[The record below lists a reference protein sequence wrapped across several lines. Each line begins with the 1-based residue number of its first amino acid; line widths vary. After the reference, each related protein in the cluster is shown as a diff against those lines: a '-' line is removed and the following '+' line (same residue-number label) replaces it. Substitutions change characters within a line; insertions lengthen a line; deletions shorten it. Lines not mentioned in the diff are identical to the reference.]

1 MAEIIAIGGAAFSAE
16 PRNLALDRYVLEQAR
31 KPRPNVLMIPTAT
44 GDNAEYVAKF
54 YSAYTS
60 LDARPAHLPFFHRT
74 PDLRALVLAQDVIF
88 VGGGNTRSMLAVWK
102 EWGLPEI
109 LREAS
114 ASGVVMAGV
123 SAGAICWFE
132 QGVTDSWADRLRP
145 LPCLG
150 WLSGSCCPHYDG
162 EIERRP
168 AYRALLSEGQIKPGY
183 AIEDGV
189 AAHFKNGELATVVSK
204 RAGARAY
211 RVSLSDGRV
220 QEKPLETLLLP
231 AC

>member
-1 MAEIIAIGGAAFSAE
+1 MAEIIAIGGAAFSGE
-16 PRNLALDRYVLEQAR
+16 PRNLALDRYVLDQSK
-31 KPRPNVLMIPTAT
+31 KPRPKVLMIPTAT
-44 GDNAEYVAKF
+44 GDNTEYIAKF
-54 YSAYTS
+54 YAAYGA

-74 PDLRALVLAQDVIF
+74 PDLRALVFAQDVIF
-88 VGGGNTRSMLAVWK
+88 VGGGNTRSMLAVWTA
-102 EWGLPEI
+102 WGLPEI
-109 LREAS
+109 LCEAS
-114 ASGVVMAGV
+114 TSGIIMAGV

-162 EIERRP
+162 EVERRP
-168 AYRALLSEGQIKPGY
+168 AYHTLISEGQIEPGY

-189 AAHFKNGELATVVSK
+189 AAHFKNGELAAVVSK
-204 RAGARAY
+204 REGARAY
-211 RVSLSDGRV
+211 RVSFSDGRV

>member
-1 MAEIIAIGGAAFSAE
+1 VTEIIVIGGAAFSAE

-31 KPRPNVLMIPTAT
+31 KPRPKVLMIPTAT

-74 PDLRALVLAQDVIF
+74 PDLRALVLAQDAIF

-162 EIERRP
+162 ESERRP
-168 AYRALLSEGQIKPGY
+168 AYHALLSEGQITPGY

-189 AAHFKNGELATVVSK
+189 AVHFKNGELAAVVSK
-204 RAGARAY
+204 REGARAY

-220 QEKPLETLLLP
+220 QEKPLETLVLP

>member
-1 MAEIIAIGGAAFSAE
+1 VTEIIAIGGAAFSAE
-16 PRNLALDRYVLEQAR
+16 PRNLALDRYVLDQSE
-31 KPRPNVLMIPTAT
+31 KPRPKVLMIPTAT
-44 GDNAEYVAKF
+44 GDSTDYIAKF
-54 YSAYTS
+54 YAAYNA

-162 EIERRP
+162 EMERRP
-168 AYRALLSEGQIKPGY
+168 AYHTLLSEGQIKPGY

-189 AAHFKNGELATVVSK
+189 ATHFKNGELAAVVSK
-204 RAGARAY
+204 REGARAY
-211 RVSLSDGRV
+211 HVSLSDGRV
-220 QEKPLETLLLP
+220 QEKPLEALLLP

>member
-1 MAEIIAIGGAAFSAE
+1 VTEIIVIGGAAFSAE

-31 KPRPNVLMIPTAT
+31 KPRPKVLMIPTAT

-74 PDLRALVLAQDVIF
+74 PDLRALVLAQDAIF

-145 LPCLG
+145 LTCLG

-162 EIERRP
+162 ESERRP
-168 AYRALLSEGQIKPGY
+168 AYHTLLSEGQITPGY

-189 AAHFKNGELATVVSK
+189 AAHFKNGELAAVVSK
-204 RAGARAY
+204 REGARAY

-220 QEKPLETLLLP
+220 QEKPLETLVLP

>member
-1 MAEIIAIGGAAFSAE
+1 
-16 PRNLALDRYVLEQAR
+16 
-31 KPRPNVLMIPTAT
+31 
-44 GDNAEYVAKF
+44 
-54 YSAYTS
+54 
-60 LDARPAHLPFFHRT
+60 
-74 PDLRALVLAQDVIF
+74 
-88 VGGGNTRSMLAVWK
+88 MLAVWK

-162 EIERRP
+162 ESERRP
-168 AYRALLSEGQIKPGY
+168 AYHTLLTEGQIKPGY
-183 AIEDGV
+183 AIDDGV
-189 AAHFKNGELATVVSK
+189 AAHFRNGELAAVVSK
-204 RAGARAY
+204 REGARAY

-220 QEKPLETLLLP
+220 KEKPLETLLLS